1 MAKFSIQ
8 DLVTLA
14 SSGWTPK
21 ATKEVLEMISSMPDT
36 AQTAAPEELKAKAE
50 IKEVEELPKAE
61 EAKAEPVEEDLLGA
75 FKKLMEE

>member
-21 ATKEVLEMISSMPDT
+21 ATKEVLEMISTMPDVPKD
-36 AQTAAPEELKAKAE
+36 AAPEDLKAKSE
-50 IKEVEELPKAE
+50 IKEVEELPKPDEKQAE
-61 EAKAEPVEEDLLGA
+61 DEDPIEVLKNLLKEE
-75 FKKLMEE
+75 

>member
-14 SSGWTPK
+14 SNGWTPK
-21 ATKEVLEMISSMPDT
+21 ATKEVLEMISTMPELPKD
-36 AQTAAPEELKAKAE
+36 AAPEELKAKSE

-61 EAKAEPVEEDLLGA
+61 PQPEAPSEESLLDA

>member
-21 ATKEVLEMISSMPDT
+21 ATKEVLEMISTMPDT
-36 AQTAAPEELKAKAE
+36 SAAPEELKAKSE
-50 IKEVEELPKAE
+50 IKEVEALPKQEEEKKEEPAE
-61 EAKAEPVEEDLLGA
+61 ENLLDA

>member
-21 ATKEVLEMISSMPDT
+21 ATKEVLEMISTMPDT
-36 AQTAAPEELKAKAE
+36 SAAPEELKAKSE
-50 IKEVEELPKAE
+50 IKEVEVLPAQEEKKEEPAE
-61 EAKAEPVEEDLLGA
+61 ENLLDA

>member
-21 ATKEVLEMISSMPDT
+21 ATKEVLEMISTMPDT
-36 AQTAAPEELKAKAE
+36 SVAPEELKAKSE
-50 IKEVEELPKAE
+50 IKEVEALPKQEEEKKEEPAE
-61 EAKAEPVEEDLLGA
+61 ENLLDA